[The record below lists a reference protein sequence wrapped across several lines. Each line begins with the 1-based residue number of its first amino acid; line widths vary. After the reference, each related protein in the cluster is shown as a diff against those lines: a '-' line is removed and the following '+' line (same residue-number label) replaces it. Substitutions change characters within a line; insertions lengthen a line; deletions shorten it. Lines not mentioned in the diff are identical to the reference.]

1 MALSYCALI
10 STPKPLGLDAAPGQF
25 SEARALQHAAKLTEN
40 GAGRLVSHPSIEAG
54 IHYITAA
61 AQEIASAASSRH
73 DIHVQVDLY
82 IACQHLA
89 LTCSDVLWLA
99 QHRLHMLCMLLSYPC
114 CKGTQPRQQSDTQCA
129 ATARRPQLLP

>member
-1 MALSYCALI
+1 MALSYGALI
-10 STPKPLGLDAAPGQF
+10 STPKPLGLDAAPEQF

-89 LTCSDVLWLA
+89 MMCFGWRCST
-99 QHRLHMLCMLLSYPC
+99 RLHMLCMLLSYPC
-114 CKGTQPRQQSDTQCA
+114 CKGAQPRQQSDAQCA